1 MNTRNILIIISL
13 IILVAC
19 SSSNEDQFEYQ
30 EEKVLDRIRDEYSME
45 KFDTLTVVHIDGTQE
60 EILVED
66 APFYGSE
73 KGTKFIKSGESRLE
87 KREEALMAE
96 KKQKIKEERIKRY
109 ESFSDEELLEEFNRL
124 REEDASFSQQMD
136 VIIELERREV
146 IGRDE
151 VPSMLEEDS
160 TMIDYD
166 LEYNPESMD

>member
-1 MNTRNILIIISL
+1 
-13 IILVAC
+13 
-19 SSSNEDQFEYQ
+19 
-30 EEKVLDRIRDEYSME
+30 
-45 KFDTLTVVHIDGTQE
+45 
-60 EILVED
+60 
-66 APFYGSE
+66 
-73 KGTKFIKSGESRLE
+73 
-87 KREEALMAE
+87 MAE

-109 ESFSDEELLEEFNRL
+109 ESFSDEELLREFNRL